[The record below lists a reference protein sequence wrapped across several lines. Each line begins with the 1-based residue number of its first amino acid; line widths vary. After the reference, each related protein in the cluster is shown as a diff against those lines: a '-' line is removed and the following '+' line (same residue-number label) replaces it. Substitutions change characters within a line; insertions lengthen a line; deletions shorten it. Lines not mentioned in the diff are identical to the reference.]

1 MPFSIPDAVMK
12 EFRLDKTDKR
22 MGVPKA
28 EATMV
33 TVKQATVGDN
43 ARRAD
48 LFSEYTQEIKHN
60 DDAPDRLI
68 FRFPLYQLMA
78 KEVFL
83 TLVGCN
89 ITIGAKGEEKP
100 LFNFGNG
107 PNGPFLDM
115 KENEFNT
122 AWGAITDDNIAIEIH
137 EKVLEMNPHW
147 ILGND
152 NSDLGKAS

>member
-1 MPFSIPDAVMK
+1 MPFSIPDVVLK
-12 EFRLDKTDKR
+12 ESRLERADKR
-22 MGVPKA
+22 LGITKA

-48 LFSEYTQEIKHN
+48 LFSEYTQEINKN
-60 DDAPDRLI
+60 EGDPDRLI

-78 KEVFL
+78 KEVYL

-89 ITIGAKGEEKP
+89 ITIGPKDKPVP
-100 LFNFGNG
+100 LFNFGTG

-115 KENEFNT
+115 SEREFNE
-122 AWGAITDDNIAIEIH
+122 AWGRINDDDIAIEIH

-147 ILGND
+147 ILGPSNE
-152 NSDLGKAS
+152 NRGKAF